1 MKKLFYLFVLA
12 VSLTACVDDTDY
24 DTPQIYG
31 ENPVIPT
38 EQLSSIQN
46 VVAQWNAANPTGTTS
61 TMVEFVA
68 DDEAPV
74 FISGYVVS
82 NDQTGNFYKELFIQD
97 SPSDPQY
104 AVKIMVDVASLY
116 TKYDL
121 GRKVYLQLNG
131 LAINKSHGELVIGE
145 IIGGALENI
154 RENKAKQCLLRNA
167 TADVLT
173 PKTITTNQI
182 SNAYLGMYVKF
193 ENLQFDLDVVG
204 KPYVNPLDS
213 YDSYRTMVS
222 CETGGEV
229 VLETSTFATF
239 REQIVQSGKGSVE
252 GILSRDYD
260 NGFFVLRVNNTNVFS
275 FTGERCDPLFQDGF
289 TNGFAKWTT
298 YSVTGAQTWV
308 IDTQYGNPGS
318 CAKMSGYA
326 GGNNV
331 NEDWLITKPINLTGI
346 TAAKLTFQSARN
358 YSGNNLVVYMSTDY
372 NGTGAPSTATWTTLP
387 ATLSTT
393 GFAWTNSGDID
404 ISAAA
409 GSSTVYIAFKY
420 TCTASASA
428 TYEIDNVKITEL

>member
-31 ENPVIPT
+31 EDPVIPAA
-38 EQLSSIQN
+38 QMSSIQN
-46 VVAQWNAANPTGTTS
+46 VIAQWNAANPTGTTANI
-61 TMVEFVA
+61 VEFVT
-68 DDEAPV
+68 DTEAPV
-74 FISGYVVS
+74 YISGYVVS
-82 NDQTGNFYKELFIQD
+82 DDQTGNFYKELFIQD
-97 SPSDPQY
+97 SPTDPQY
-104 AVKIMVDVASLY
+104 AVKIAVDVASLY

-121 GRKVYLQLNG
+121 GRKIYLKLNG
-131 LAINKSHGELVIGE
+131 LAINKSHGEMVIGE
-145 IIGGALENI
+145 LLGGAIDNI
-154 RENKAKQCLLRNA
+154 RENKAKQSLLRNA
-167 TADVLT
+167 SADVLT

-182 SNAYLGMYVKF
+182 SNAYVGMYVKF

-204 KPYVNPLDS
+204 KPYVDPLDS
-213 YDSYRTMVS
+213 YDSYRAMVS

-239 REQIVQSGKGSVE
+239 REQIVQGGKGSVE
-252 GILSRDYD
+252 GILSRDYGD
-260 NGFFVLRVNNTNVFS
+260 DFFVLRVNNIDA
-275 FTGERCDPLFQDGF
+275 FTFNGERCDPLFQDGF
-289 TNGFAKWTT
+289 TNGFAKWMT

-308 IDTQYGNPGS
+308 IDTQYGNPGN
-318 CAKMSGYA
+318 CAKISGYS
-326 GGNNV
+326 GSNNV
-331 NEDWLITKPINLTGI
+331 NEDWLITKPINLTGV

-358 YSGNNLVVYMSTDY
+358 YSGNNLVVYMSTNYD
-372 NGTGAPSTATWTTLP
+372 GVSAPSTATWTTLT

-409 GSSTVYIAFKY
+409 GQANVRIAFKY
-420 TCTASASA
+420 TSTSTASA